1 MQTNTDARSAILYRV
16 PLYRQRLTNLC
27 WAFCRI
33 MLEEYRLKPDGAF
46 MTQREAMKLARAMA
60 AASYTGHNPL
70 ARYDHRGNTP
80 SADAG
85 TVASA
90 DALHALLAAHG
101 PLYAIFK
108 SRFAKHSIVVTGAD
122 PAAGTVSFN
131 DPHGRQASLPFE
143 DFVRGKGMSL
153 FFRYRL
159 LRVRIPPDGSL
170 I

>member
-1 MQTNTDARSAILYRV
+1 MSESSEARPAILYIV
-16 PLYRQRLTNLC
+16 PLYRQHMTNLC

-33 MLEEYRLKPDGAF
+33 MLDEYRHKPDGAF
-46 MTQREAMKLARAMA
+46 LTQREAMKKARDMA
-60 AASYTGHNPL
+60 AASYKGRNPL
-70 ARYDHRGNTP
+70 RRRNHLGSTP

-85 TVASA
+85 PVTTV
-90 DALHALLAAHG
+90 DELYDLLKLHG
-101 PLYAIFK
+101 PLYAIFGM
-108 SRFAKHSIVVTGAD
+108 RFGKHSIVVTGAD

-131 DPHGRQASLPFE
+131 DPHGRQKTQSFP

-159 LRVRIPPDGSL
+159 LKIRIPPEGSV